1 MIRDSD
7 IIANLLCRIVKH
19 QKGVLFIPKKEHMK
33 LATGLIRRSTNLSLD
48 PNIMER
54 YFYGN
59 KTQRH
64 CD

>member
-1 MIRDSD
+1 
-7 IIANLLCRIVKH
+7 VKH